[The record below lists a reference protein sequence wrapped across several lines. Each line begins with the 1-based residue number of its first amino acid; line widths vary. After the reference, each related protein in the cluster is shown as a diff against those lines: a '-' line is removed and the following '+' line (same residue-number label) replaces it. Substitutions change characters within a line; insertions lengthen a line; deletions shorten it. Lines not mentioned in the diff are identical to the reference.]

1 MSPININARI
11 HKTVHENKIQKQI
24 KIKRSNH
31 GQVDFISEIKK
42 TPRIDKDLQQN
53 CSIQKAFLYSTGKL
67 NEKEIRET
75 ISFIID
81 KKYLMVNLIKLGKY
95 LYNENFKIEKKEIME
110 DTKRWKELSCS
121 WIVTN
126 HTVKN
131 GHSAPKQF
139 M

>member
-1 MSPININARI
+1 MQESTRQYM
-11 HKTVHENKIQKQI
+11 KTKYRNNNK
-24 KIKRSNH
+24 KRSNH
-31 GQVDFISEIKK
+31 DQVDFISEIKK
-42 TPRIDKDLQQN
+42 TPRIDKDLQGN
-53 CSIQKAFLYSTGKL
+53 CSIQKAFLFSTGKL

-95 LYNENFKIEKKEIME
+95 LYDENFKSEKKEIME
-110 DTKRWKELSCS
+110 DTKRWKDLSCS

-126 HTVKN
+126 HTVKKW
-131 GHSAPKQF
+131 SFYPKQF